1 MKILIIS
8 HKLVF
13 PTLDGGSLATK
24 KIFLDFKK
32 EYKEVDIVALKTKK
46 EKLPVNTEQNKN
58 QTLFTVNTSFNFSK
72 LIMSFLN
79 KKCYQVDRFYSK
91 KISEKIIKIINKK
104 KYDCVFFEGVFPSV
118 YLNDIKLN
126 CNCKTII
133 RTHNVEHEIW
143 GDLAKNTS
151 NLLKKITYLFLK
163 NQMKKWEDFICS
175 KCDFLFCVSKID
187 QLYFKKK
194 IRKKIGVL
202 PVSFKLKK
210 RKKPNN
216 FSIFHLGSMDWK
228 PNIEGINWFLK
239 KVWTNNLKKNKS
251 LKFYLAGK
259 NMPVFL
265 KNKNNENLI
274 IEGVVKNAE
283 SYMKQKSVM
292 IVPLFSGSGIRIKI
306 LEGMSMGIPIISTSK
321 GAQGIEYVNKKNI
334 LICDNEFDFIK
345 SIKKIQ
351 KDKNLFDKISKEG
364 EKLIK
369 THFSSEI
376 VIKNW
381 KNLIYENSYNNTK
394 SS

>member
-1 MKILIIS
+1 
-8 HKLVF
+8 
-13 PTLDGGSLATK
+13 
-24 KIFLDFKK
+24 
-32 EYKEVDIVALKTKK
+32 
-46 EKLPVNTEQNKN
+46 
-58 QTLFTVNTSFNFSK
+58 
-72 LIMSFLN
+72 
-79 KKCYQVDRFYSK
+79 
-91 KISEKIIKIINKK
+91 
-104 KYDCVFFEGVFPSV
+104 
-118 YLNDIKLN
+118 
-126 CNCKTII
+126 
-133 RTHNVEHEIW
+133 
-143 GDLAKNTS
+143 
-151 NLLKKITYLFLK
+151 
-163 NQMKKWEDFICS
+163 
-175 KCDFLFCVSKID
+175 
-187 QLYFKKK
+187 
-194 IRKKIGVL
+194 
-202 PVSFKLKK
+202 
-210 RKKPNN
+210 
-216 FSIFHLGSMDWK
+216 
-228 PNIEGINWFLK
+228 
-239 KVWTNNLKKNKS
+239 
-251 LKFYLAGK
+251 
-259 NMPVFL
+259 MPVFL
-265 KNKNNENLI
+265 KNKNHDNLI